1 MEENKENIIK
11 QIYKKHKVKRYL
23 TLLLGLFICAVSF
36 NLFIYPNDIVF
47 GGVSGISIIVTKF
60 FDISASTFILISSII
75 LLIVSYIFLGKEKT
89 KGSVVGSIL
98 LPIFISLTENI
109 GKILVIDASDQLL
122 LAIVGGVLYGLGAG
136 LVFKA
141 GYTTGGTD
149 VLNQIMNKY
158 AKTSIG
164 TSMLIVDGLIV
175 LSGAFVFGWTK
186 FMYAIIVLYII
197 SILTDKV
204 LLGISS
210 SKAFYIITTKPD
222 EISNYVIDELGHSVT
237 IIDAKGGYT
246 KQKNPILFTVVPT
259 KEYYKLKAGIN
270 EIDKDAFFTAV
281 DAYEVLGGE

>member
-1 MEENKENIIK
+1 MENKENIIK

-36 NLFIYPNDIVF
+36 NLFIFPNNIVF
-47 GGVSGISIIVTKF
+47 GGVSGISI
-60 FDISASTFILISSII
+60 FDISASTFILISSVI
-75 LLIVSYIFLGKEKT
+75 LLVVSYIFLGKEKT

-98 LPIFISLTENI
+98 LPVFISLTENI

-164 TSMLIVDGLIV
+164 TSMLIVDGMIV

-210 SKAFYIITTKPD
+210 SKAFYIITSKPN
-222 EISNYVIDELGHSVT
+222 EISDYVINELSHSVT
-237 IIDAKGGYT
+237 VIDAKGGYS

-270 EIDKDAFFTAV
+270 EIDKNAFFTAV